1 MSTGDEI
8 DTGFEDVLAG
18 EVYVAPEPEQ
28 AEMKGGVEGHTPM
41 RQIDT
46 STHPSSQP
54 ALGFP
59 DLGSEIGMSPIEV
72 TATVST
78 ELTASGKDAAKALI
92 TLPQLTHSD
101 LARLARDIA
110 MDIKE
115 RYVVYKDH
123 GLTLAQYEYLEKYNE
138 FYRHALEAACIEW
151 HAPLSTAERIKIEAQ
166 AILEDSLLDLGARM
180 RNKSEGLPGVVEAAK
195 FFGKIAGVGEREAGS
210 TASGERFVIN
220 IDLGGDTKVIVSSGE
235 APEAASTVAIKSQ
248 IRQDPEAGRLIQALS
263 EESEEQSPCGT
274 LPEKPEGT

>member
-1 MSTGDEI
+1 LSEV

-18 EVYVAPEPEQ
+18 EVYVAPEEKPQPEQ

-54 ALGFP
+54 V
-59 DLGSEIGMSPIEV
+59 EV
-72 TATVST
+72 LT
-78 ELTASGKDAAKALI
+78 EDGKNAAKALVH
-92 TLPQLTHSD
+92 LPNISQSD

-115 RYVVYKDH
+115 RFVVFKEY
-123 GLTLAQYEYLEKYNE
+123 GLTPAQYDYLETYND
-138 FYRHALEAACIEW
+138 FYKHALQTACIEW

-195 FFGKIAGVGEREAGS
+195 FFGKIAGVGERETSSGPA
-210 TASGERFVIN
+210 GERFVIN
-220 IDLGGDTKVIVSSGE
+220 IDLGGDTKVTVSSGP
-235 APEAASTVAIKSQ
+235 APQAIADPYKS
-248 IRQDPEAGRLIQALS
+248 LS
-263 EESEEQSPCGT
+263 SREE
-274 LPEKPEGT
+274 PEGPSSSQTVETKPKGT

>member
-18 EVYVAPEPEQ
+18 EVYVAPEPAQ
-28 AEMKGGVEGHTPM
+28 AEMKDGVEGHTPM

-54 ALGFP
+54 
-59 DLGSEIGMSPIEV
+59 V
-72 TATVST
+72 TAAVSQ
-78 ELTASGKDAAKALI
+78 ELTAEGKDAAKALI

-123 GLTLAQYEYLEKYNE
+123 GLTLAQYEYLEKCNE

-210 TASGERFVIN
+210 SASGERFVIN
-220 IDLGGDTKVIVSSGE
+220 IDLGGDTKVTVSSGE
-235 APEAASTVAIKSQ
+235 APKEAYPTDREGQ
-248 IRQDPEAGRLIQALS
+248 IRQGSEAGLLLRALS
-263 EESEEQSPCGT
+263 EESEEQSPLQT
-274 LPEKPEGT
+274 VPDKPEGT